1 MLVVLPSW
9 TSFLIRVY
17 AWIGILKN
25 NGLLNNLLMKIGI
38 IDEPLQIL
46 YTPLAAYIGIV
57 YCYLP
62 FMVLPLYTNLVKHDH
77 RLLEAAYDLG
87 AKPWKAFFTITLPLS
102 KAGIIAGC
110 MLVMIPAV
118 GEFVIPNC
126 WRPGYVD
133 DRSRAV
139 GRVLQQPR
147 LAGGLG
153 GGHRHADP
161 AADPDPDL
169 QPRAAARAGR
179 EADMSRVG
187 QRAVNW
193 TVLGLG
199 FAFLYVPVLILMVYS
214 FNESRLATV
223 WSGFSLK
230 WYGEL
235 FRDKQMLQA
244 AWISIKVAFWTATAA
259 VVLGTMAA
267 LVMARMRRF
276 PGKTLFGALITAPL
290 VMPEV
295 IIGLS
300 ILLMFVSLQGMT
312 DGYFAPKGIVAIWI
326 AHVTFTLA
334 FVTVVVSS
342 RLSEL
347 DKSLEEAAMDLG
359 ANRIKVFFLITLP
372 IIAPALVSGW
382 LLAFTLSLDDVV
394 IASFVAGPNSTTL
407 PMKVFSSVRMGLSP
421 KINALATLMIM
432 VVSVAA
438 FLGWWLMYR
447 EEKRRQRDMQL
458 ALQENG

>member
-1 MLVVLPSW
+1 
-9 TSFLIRVY
+9 
-17 AWIGILKN
+17 
-25 NGLLNNLLMKIGI
+25 
-38 IDEPLQIL
+38 
-46 YTPLAAYIGIV
+46 
-57 YCYLP
+57 
-62 FMVLPLYTNLVKHDH
+62 
-77 RLLEAAYDLG
+77 
-87 AKPWKAFFTITLPLS
+87 
-102 KAGIIAGC
+102 
-110 MLVMIPAV
+110 
-118 GEFVIPNC
+118 
-126 WRPGYVD
+126 
-133 DRSRAV
+133 
-139 GRVLQQPR
+139 
-147 LAGGLG
+147 
-153 GGHRHADP
+153 
-161 AADPDPDL
+161 
-169 QPRAAARAGR
+169 
-179 EADMSRVG
+179 MSRMR
-187 QRAVNW
+187 QRATTW

-199 FAFLYVPVLILMVYS
+199 FAFLYIPVIILMVYS

-223 WSGFSLK
+223 WSGFSFK

-244 AWISIKVAFWTATAA
+244 AWVSIKVAFWTATAA

-267 LVMARMRRF
+267 LVMTRMRRF

-300 ILLMFVSLQGMT
+300 ILLMFVSLGQLVGLQ
-312 DGYFAPKGIVAIWI
+312 PRGILSIWI

-407 PMKVFSSVRMGLSP
+407 PMKVFSSVRLGVSP
-421 KINALATLMIM
+421 KINALATLMIAA
-432 VVSVAA
+432 VSVAA
-438 FLGWWLMYR
+438 VIAWWLMSR
-447 EEKRRQRDMQL
+447 DEKRRKRDMQM
-458 ALQENG
+458 ALQQG